1 MYSNQKPYVGS
12 LSKSRDL
19 NESQFRGA
27 SAALAQVL
35 VKFDAGDFQKAT
47 NSFVTTFTALD
58 IFEAMAGKSRSMRS
72 SR

>member
-1 MYSNQKPYVGS
+1 MYSKHFRHVGS
-12 LSKSRDL
+12 LSKGEDL
-19 NESQFRGA
+19 DEGQLRSA

-58 IFEAMAGKSRSMRS
+58 IFEAMSGKSRSMRS